1 MAFAKKDPR
10 INRSGRIPKHAM
22 TEEDKPSRRAL
33 KDKELLMLLR
43 KIKPHVADSVLKAAQ
58 IMRADDASHL
68 NQLKAATLL
77 LDTYRK
83 LTIDMYDGEEDEEN
97 PAEEVQTDSVP
108 VFSLRVVKDE
118 NNE

>member
-1 MAFAKKDPR
+1 MVFAKKDPN
-10 INRSGRIPKHAM
+10 INRSGRIPRSAL
-22 TEEDKPSRRAL
+22 TDENKPSRRAL

-43 KIKPHVADSVLKAAQ
+43 KIKPLVADSVSTAAK

-83 LTIDMYDGEEDEEN
+83 LTLDMYDGEEDEET
-97 PAEEVQTDSVP
+97 PAEEIQGESVP
-108 VFSLRVVKDE
+108 VFSLKVVE
-118 NNE
+118 